1 MADTDQEAYEKWA
14 RAIDKREGVVRPPGY
29 EYKMPSHMRGSVH
42 RGRLNPLTKDTP
54 EPMGREGFNTDKE
67 YKKYR
72 AAIQRSPASLKP
84 GTIKKAFDFI
94 DKVSVGS

>member
-1 MADTDQEAYEKWA
+1 MSTGEGEAL
-14 RAIDKREGVVRPPGY
+14 R
-29 EYKMPSHMRGSVH
+29 
-42 RGRLNPLTKDTP
+42 KDTP
-54 EPMGREGFNTDKE
+54 EPMDREGFNTDKE